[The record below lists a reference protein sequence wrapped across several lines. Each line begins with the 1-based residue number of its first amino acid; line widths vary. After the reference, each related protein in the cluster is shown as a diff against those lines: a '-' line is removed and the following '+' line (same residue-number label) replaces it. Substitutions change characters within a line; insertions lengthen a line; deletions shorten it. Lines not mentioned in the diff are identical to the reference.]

1 MIESLKSGLVNLLN
15 KFIPK
20 NQHQILFDSLPDF
33 ADNSKAFY
41 EYLQTSN
48 PNSNLRPVWV
58 TSDNRLVEK
67 LSSNGIESYN
77 KHSFRGFYQFFRSKY
92 IFTTN
97 NTFLEFKSS
106 RQVLVNLWHGMPL
119 KTMGYAEDS
128 KNPLLPY
135 RSHDDNYVLIST
147 SNLMKNVLSS
157 CFYIDARKVH
167 VTGQPRNDKIFLKE
181 RSMEN
186 LSRLINKDQLINKE
200 VKDYQKIVLFTP
212 TWRNWEGKV
221 DGKSNHDVMNLDD
234 YNDEIFTEFIRE
246 NKILFLVKLHP
257 FEESHY
263 SHILA
268 DKEDM
273 VLITSKMLQ
282 DTLLDLYDIL
292 GAADILVTDYSSIY
306 FDFLLLNKPIIFI
319 PTDLE
324 EYANSRGFLFD
335 PYDFWAPGPK
345 SLKFTDFLSELT
357 KCIEDE
363 NYFKK
368 ERKSVNDIVN
378 KYQDSKSSER
388 LYNLVFKDMDKYH

>member
-1 MIESLKSGLVNLLN
+1 MIETLKSGLVNLLN

-41 EYLQTSN
+41 EYLQTTN
-48 PNSNLRPVWV
+48 PYPNLRPVWV
-58 TSDNRLVEK
+58 TSDNRLLEK
-67 LSSNGIESYN
+67 LSSNGIKSYD

-128 KNPLLPY
+128 KNPLLPH
-135 RSHDDNYVLIST
+135 RSNDDNYALIST

-167 VTGQPRNDKIFLKE
+167 VTGQPRNDKIFSKE
-181 RSMEN
+181 KSMEN
-186 LSRLINKDQLINKE
+186 LSLIINNDRLKDKE
-200 VKDYQKIVLFTP
+200 LKDYQKIVLFTP

-221 DGKSNHDVMNLDD
+221 DGKSNPDLMNLDD
-234 YNDEIFTEFIRE
+234 YDDKRFTEFIDE

-257 FEESHY
+257 FEEAEY
-263 SHILA
+263 SQILN
-268 DKEDM
+268 DKDDM
-273 VLITSKMLQ
+273 VLITSNMLQ
-282 DTLLDLYDIL
+282 DNLLDLYDIL
-292 GAADILVTDYSSIY
+292 GAVDILITDYSSIY
-306 FDFLLLNKPIIFI
+306 FDFLLLNKPILFI

-324 EYANSRGFLFD
+324 EYEKSRGFLFD

-345 SLKFTDFLSELT
+345 ALKFTDFLDELK
-357 KCIEDE
+357 KCIGDEDYYR
-363 NYFKK
+363 N
-368 ERKSVNDIVN
+368 ERKMVNDILN

-388 LYNLVFKDMDKYH
+388 LYNLVFADLDK